1 MSIPNLSNYK
11 SNRYNSTYL
20 KLLPVAI
27 RERPPQAK
35 EFEDIQD
42 IVINPINN
50 YTNSNFNTYEV
61 LSGLKV
67 ISFTPSTS
75 ITLSSARI
83 LLNNYPIIIE
93 TDQVTITATSS
104 SYIIYLQVN
113 ITKQDNKYIYSYSF
127 NTNSIGYPLLQINN
141 TSINLLTKSLSNDY
155 VRQAMYEIYG
165 NFISRGL
172 VYTNS
177 CITPGIAYIKG
188 ERVNFPY
195 HTAINSNLTNYRV
208 IIQNKAITTLPIQVQ
223 LDPNNMLDLGV
234 YKNNKW
240 HPNLYNK
247 QIKNND
253 INYLEKG
260 LDGIRDYLLETALL
274 KPIDTTSNLITDSFN
289 NKNNADTSSILFD
302 CDLEQGALIINKF
315 SRITRDVSINNGT
328 TTNTKIVNN
337 SPNIIIQNYT
347 KTPLISQLTSD
358 SFISTSI
365 STRGVLKLGPI
376 KLDTSIYKT
385 TSDVTTLLTQTII
398 NAEVY
403 GLTANS
409 SNFTLTIGSK
419 LISTIITTDNVGFA
433 KFSFS
438 LPTGSSI
445 NDIITIQNSTSS
457 ATSSLQDTTY
467 SVDNTYVG
475 QTFNIDT
482 DNTTIVEGSIYIRKV
497 TTANPLIKVLITKY
511 VNNQPQE
518 VIGQAIINNNNIKTS
533 DTGLVS
539 TDFVFDF
546 PITLSKGQYA
556 LVITSVNSSIDLFIS
571 NTSTLT
577 NSNLF
582 SYTNNQIQERR
593 ATGLIYPPPIE
604 GNTNLPERRATGLIF
619 PLPIEIT
626 SFLNKDLKFVLY
638 KPIYTTTKAPITITV
653 KDNIDKFDTIYYPGK
668 FRINNIEYTNFA
680 PVNLTN
686 EANIT
691 LDINKY
697 SIVNPI
703 LISTNKTKSTYISKT
718 IRTNFSYSNVYLE
731 LDAIIL
737 DATSVMVYISSNEGY
752 TWEELTIPIKYL
764 IDGNDNTYKYIYNK
778 DLTPL
783 TRIINSISNTTQATR
798 NYLTIRID
806 LATQSDNK
814 PIVKGYK
821 CYVR

>member
-42 IVINPINN
+42 IIINPINN
-50 YTNSNFNTYEV
+50 YTSSNFYTYEV

-93 TDQVTITATSS
+93 TDQVTITTTSS

-141 TSINLLTKSLSNDY
+141 SSINLLTKSLSNDY

-177 CITPGIAYIKG
+177 CITPGVAYIKG
-188 ERVNFPY
+188 ERINFPY
-195 HTAINSNLTNYRV
+195 HTAINTNLASYRV
-208 IIQNKAITTLPIQVQ
+208 IIQDKAITTLPIQVQ
-223 LDPNNMLDLGV
+223 LDLNNMLDLGI

-260 LDGIRDYLLETALL
+260 LEGIRDYLLETALL

-289 NKNNADTSSILFD
+289 NRNNADISSILFD
-302 CDLEQGALIINKF
+302 CDIEQGNLLINKF
-315 SRITRDVSINNGT
+315 SRITRDVSINNGIG
-328 TTNTKIVNN
+328 TNTKIVNN

-347 KTPLISQLTSD
+347 KTPLISQLTND

-385 TSDVTTLLTQTII
+385 TSDITTLLTQTII

-445 NDIITIQNSTSS
+445 NDIITVQNNTSS

-467 SVDNTYVG
+467 SIDNTYVG
-475 QTFNIDT
+475 QTFNIDI

-518 VIGQAIINNNNIKTS
+518 VIGQTIINNNNIKTS

-571 NTSTLT
+571 NSSTLT

-593 ATGLIYPPPIE
+593 ATGLIFPSPIE

-619 PLPIEIT
+619 PPPIEIT

-638 KPIYTTTKAPITITV
+638 KPIYTTTKPPITITV
-653 KDNIDKFDTIYYPGK
+653 KDNIDKFDSIYYPGK

-686 EANIT
+686 EASIT
-691 LDINKY
+691 LDIDKY
-697 SIVNPI
+697 SIVNPV

-737 DATSVMVYISSNEGY
+737 DATSVKVYISSNEGY

-764 IDGNDNTYKYIYNK
+764 IDGNDNTYKYIYNV

-783 TRIINSISNTTQATR
+783 TRIINSIGNTTQATR

-821 CYVR
+821 CYVN

>member
-475 QTFNIDT
+475 QTFNIDR

-511 VNNQPQE
+511 VDNQPQE
-518 VIGQAIINNNNIKTS
+518 VIGQSIINNNNIKTS

>member
-50 YTNSNFNTYEV
+50 YTSSNFNTHEV

-93 TDQVTITATSS
+93 TDQVTITTTSS

-141 TSINLLTKSLSNDY
+141 SSINPLTKSLSNDY

-177 CITPGIAYIKG
+177 YITPGVAYIKG
-188 ERVNFPY
+188 ERINFPY
-195 HTAINSNLTNYRV
+195 HTAINTNLTNYRV
-208 IIQNKAITTLPIQVQ
+208 IIQNKAIATLPIQVQ

-234 YKNNKW
+234 YKDNKW
-240 HPNLYNK
+240 QPNLYNK
-247 QIKNND
+247 QIKNSD
-253 INYLEKG
+253 INYLERG
-260 LDGIRDYLLETALL
+260 LEGIRDYLLETVLL

-302 CDLEQGALIINKF
+302 CDIEQGNLIINKF

-358 SFISTSI
+358 SFISTGI

-403 GLTANS
+403 GLTTNS

-445 NDIITIQNSTSS
+445 NDIITVQNSTSY

-467 SVDNTYVG
+467 SIDNTYVG
-475 QTFNIDT
+475 QIFNIDR

-539 TDFVFDF
+539 TDFIFDF

-582 SYTNNQIQERR
+582 SYGNDQALERR
-593 ATGLIYPPPIE
+593 PT
-604 GNTNLPERRATGLIF
+604 IF
-619 PLPIEIT
+619 PLPIERDTGLVFPLPIEVS

-638 KPIYTTTKAPITITV
+638 KPIYTATKAPITITV

-668 FRINNIEYTNFA
+668 FRINNIEYTNLA
-680 PVNLTN
+680 PVNITN
-686 EANIT
+686 EVNIT
-691 LDINKY
+691 LDIDKY
-697 SIVNPI
+697 SIVSPV

-737 DATSVMVYISSNEGY
+737 DATSVKVYISSNEGY
-752 TWEELTIPIKYL
+752 TWDELTIPIKYL
-764 IDGNDNTYKYIYNK
+764 IDGNDSTYKYIYNK

-783 TRIINSISNTTQATR
+783 TRIINSIGNTTQATR

-821 CYVR
+821 CYVNG

>member
-518 VIGQAIINNNNIKTS
+518 VIGQSIINNNNIKTS

>member
-518 VIGQAIINNNNIKTS
+518 VIGQSIINNNNIKTS

-737 DATSVMVYISSNEGY
+737 DATSVKVYISSNEGY

>member
-50 YTNSNFNTYEV
+50 YTSSNFNTHEV

-93 TDQVTITATSS
+93 TDQVTITTTSS

-141 TSINLLTKSLSNDY
+141 SSINPLTKSLSNDY

-177 CITPGIAYIKG
+177 YITPGVAYIKG
-188 ERVNFPY
+188 ERINFPY
-195 HTAINSNLTNYRV
+195 HTAINTNLTNYRV
-208 IIQNKAITTLPIQVQ
+208 IIQNKAIATLPIQVQ

-240 HPNLYNK
+240 QPNLYNK
-247 QIKNND
+247 QIKNSD
-253 INYLEKG
+253 INYLERG
-260 LDGIRDYLLETALL
+260 LEGIRDYLLETVLL

-302 CDLEQGALIINKF
+302 CDIEQGNLIINKF

-358 SFISTSI
+358 SFISTGI

-403 GLTANS
+403 GLTTNS

-419 LISTIITTDNVGFA
+419 LISTIITTDNKGFA

-445 NDIITIQNSTSS
+445 NDIITVQNSTSY

-467 SVDNTYVG
+467 SIDNTYVG
-475 QTFNIDT
+475 QTFNIDR

-539 TDFVFDF
+539 TEFVFDF

-556 LVITSVNSSIDLFIS
+556 LVITSINSSIDLFIS

-582 SYTNNQIQERR
+582 SYGNDQALERR
-593 ATGLIYPPPIE
+593 PT
-604 GNTNLPERRATGLIF
+604 IF
-619 PLPIEIT
+619 PLPIERETGLVFPLPIEVS

-638 KPIYTTTKAPITITV
+638 KPIYTATKAPITITV
-653 KDNIDKFDTIYYPGK
+653 KDNIDKFDSIYYPGK
-668 FRINNIEYTNFA
+668 FRINNIEYTNLA
-680 PVNLTN
+680 PVNITN
-686 EANIT
+686 EVNIT
-691 LDINKY
+691 LDIDKY
-697 SIVNPI
+697 SIVSPV

-737 DATSVMVYISSNEGY
+737 DATSVKVYISSNEGY
-752 TWEELTIPIKYL
+752 TWDELTIPIKYF
-764 IDGNDNTYKYIYNK
+764 IDGNDSTYKYIYNK

-783 TRIINSISNTTQATR
+783 TRIINSIGNTTQATR

-821 CYVR
+821 CYVNG

>member
-50 YTNSNFNTYEV
+50 YTNSNFHTYEV

-93 TDQVTITATSS
+93 TDQVTITTTSS

-127 NTNSIGYPLLQINN
+127 NTNSIGYPLLQVNN

-155 VRQAMYEIYG
+155 VRQTMYEIYG

-177 CITPGIAYIKG
+177 CITPGVAYIKG
-188 ERVNFPY
+188 ERINFPY
-195 HTAINSNLTNYRV
+195 HTAINTNLTNYRV

-234 YKNNKW
+234 YKDNKW
-240 HPNLYNK
+240 HHNLYNK
-247 QIKNND
+247 QIKNSD

-302 CDLEQGALIINKF
+302 CDIEQGNLLINKF
-315 SRITRDVSINNGT
+315 SRITRDISINNGT

-403 GLTANS
+403 GLTTNS

-419 LISTIITTDNVGFA
+419 LISTIITTNNKGFA

-445 NDIITIQNSTSS
+445 NDIITVQNSTSY

-467 SVDNTYVG
+467 SIDNTYVG
-475 QTFNIDT
+475 QTFNIDI

-497 TTANPLIKVLITKY
+497 TTANPFIKVLITKY

-533 DTGLVS
+533 DVGLVS

-582 SYTNNQIQERR
+582 SYGNDQTLERR
-593 ATGLIYPPPIE
+593 PT
-604 GNTNLPERRATGLIF
+604 IF
-619 PLPIEIT
+619 PLPIEVS

-638 KPIYTTTKAPITITV
+638 KPIYTATKAPITITV
-653 KDNIDKFDTIYYPGK
+653 KDNIDKFDSIYYPGK

-691 LDINKY
+691 LDIDKY
-697 SIVNPI
+697 SIVNPV

-737 DATSVMVYISSNEGY
+737 DATSVKVYISSNEGY

-783 TRIINSISNTTQATR
+783 TRIINSIGNTTQATR

-821 CYVR
+821 CYVNG

>member
-518 VIGQAIINNNNIKTS
+518 VIGQSIINNNNIKTS

-737 DATSVMVYISSNEGY
+737 DSTFVKVYISSNEGY

-783 TRIINSISNTTQATR
+783 TRIINSIGNTTQATR

>member
-1 MSIPNLSNYK
+1 
-11 SNRYNSTYL
+11 
-20 KLLPVAI
+20 
-27 RERPPQAK
+27 
-35 EFEDIQD
+35 
-42 IVINPINN
+42 
-50 YTNSNFNTYEV
+50 
-61 LSGLKV
+61 
-67 ISFTPSTS
+67 
-75 ITLSSARI
+75 
-83 LLNNYPIIIE
+83 
-93 TDQVTITATSS
+93 
-104 SYIIYLQVN
+104 
-113 ITKQDNKYIYSYSF
+113 
-127 NTNSIGYPLLQINN
+127 
-141 TSINLLTKSLSNDY
+141 
-155 VRQAMYEIYG
+155 MYEIYG

-172 VYTNS
+172 IYTNS
-177 CITPGIAYIKG
+177 CITPGVAYIKG
-188 ERVNFPY
+188 ERINFPY
-195 HTAINSNLTNYRV
+195 HTAINTNLTNYRV
-208 IIQNKAITTLPIQVQ
+208 IIQDKAITVLPIQVQ
-223 LDPNNMLDLGV
+223 LDPNNMLDIGV
-234 YKNNKW
+234 YKDNKW
-240 HPNLYNK
+240 QPNLYNK
-247 QIKNND
+247 QIKNSD

-302 CDLEQGALIINKF
+302 CDIEQGNLIINKF

-358 SFISTSI
+358 SFISTGV
-365 STRGVLKLGPI
+365 STRGVLKLGPV

-419 LISTIITTDNVGFA
+419 LISTIITTDNKGFA

-445 NDIITIQNSTSS
+445 NDIITVQNSTSY

-467 SVDNTYVG
+467 SIDNTYVG
-475 QTFNIDT
+475 QTFNIDS
-482 DNTTIVEGSIYIRKV
+482 DNTTIVEGSLYIRKV
-497 TTANPLIKVLITKY
+497 TTTNPLIKVLITKY

-533 DTGLVS
+533 NTGLVS

-556 LVITSVNSSIDLFIS
+556 LVITSINSSIDLFIS

-604 GNTNLPERRATGLIF
+604 GNTNLPERRKTGLIF
-619 PLPIEIT
+619 PLPIEVC
-626 SFLNKDLKFVLY
+626 SFLNKDLKFELY

-653 KDNIDKFDTIYYPGK
+653 KDNIDKFDSIYYPGK
-668 FRINNIEYTNFA
+668 FKINNIEYTNLA

-691 LDINKY
+691 LDIDKY
-697 SIVNPI
+697 SIVSPI

-731 LDAIIL
+731 LDAIIF
-737 DATSVMVYISSNEGY
+737 DSTFVKVYISSNEGY

-764 IDGNDNTYKYIYNK
+764 IDGNDNTYKYTYNK

-783 TRIINSISNTTQATR
+783 TRIINSIGNTTQATR

-821 CYVR
+821 CYVNG

>member
-93 TDQVTITATSS
+93 TDQVTITTTSS

-141 TSINLLTKSLSNDY
+141 SSINPLTKSLSNDY

-177 CITPGIAYIKG
+177 CITPGVAYIKG
-188 ERVNFPY
+188 ERINFPY
-195 HTAINSNLTNYRV
+195 HTAINTNLTNYRV

-234 YKNNKW
+234 YKDNKW

-247 QIKNND
+247 QIKNSD

-467 SVDNTYVG
+467 SIDNTYVG
-475 QTFNIDT
+475 QTFNIDI

-518 VIGQAIINNNNIKTS
+518 VIGQSIINNNNIKTS

-783 TRIINSISNTTQATR
+783 TRIINSIGNTTQATR